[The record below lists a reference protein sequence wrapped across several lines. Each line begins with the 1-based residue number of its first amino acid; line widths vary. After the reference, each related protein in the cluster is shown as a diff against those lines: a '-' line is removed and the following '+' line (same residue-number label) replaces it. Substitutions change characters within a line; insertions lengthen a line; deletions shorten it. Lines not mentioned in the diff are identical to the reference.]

1 MVSSAARPRPS
12 LKTLWQKIE
21 SSPLPET
28 EESIIL
34 RILVQALVIVGIIA
48 TDVATDSYTS
58 IWAVPLSIIGGIWSW
73 RRRKKRNIGAK
84 FCIAIG
90 MLVVLALFLG
100 DIVAMQDSRIALTQL
115 LIQLQILH
123 SFDLP
128 RRKDLGYSMVIG
140 LILLG
145 VAGTISQTLAFAP
158 WLILFLL
165 LSLPTLVLDYRS
177 RLGLDNLNQSLPFLA
192 KKPPR
197 LATKKLVSPQNSPLS
212 PKRFGIF
219 FLTILLLGLTI
230 FALMPRFPGYQ
241 IQSFPVNSPGGMEN
255 QDFEQGDRQI
265 VNPGYVRE
273 GETGN
278 GGVNGG
284 NSPTTGSGQLDSTF
298 YYGFNSQINQNLRGS
313 MTPQTVMRV
322 RSQAPGFWRAMA
334 FDRYT
339 GQGWQISRDQEL
351 EDLNRSSWSYRFF
364 VPLPATQAKTHQVV
378 QTYSIVSS
386 LPNIIPALTSP
397 QFLFFPTR
405 QVSLDRENSLRSPGG
420 LAEGLTYTV
429 ISQVPERNRSQ
440 LRSAPATYPKS
451 ILKYYLQIPAEIAP
465 KVRRKTEELLAK
477 SPTPLT
483 SPYEKALYLAQAL
496 KQNYE
501 LKTDLPFLAENEDL
515 VSAFLFRFQGGY
527 ADHFSSVLTIM
538 LRSIGIP
545 ARLATGFAPGQF
557 NPFTGFYVVQ
567 NTDAYA
573 ITEVFFPGYGWYTFD
588 PIPGHELIPPSFE
601 EAEPFSV
608 LKQFWQWVAGW
619 LPSPVTGFLG
629 LIWENVI
636 VTIGQLLAWLWRFI
650 SGSLFGGI
658 LGGLVGVVFAYAG
671 WLGWGQFH
679 RWRRGR
685 RLAKLPP
692 IERLYQQMLGI
703 LTEAGYGKHPAQ
715 TPLEYAAAAR
725 SVQPPPVAN
734 IIEEIARAYVDW
746 RYGGKSAN
754 IERLRQRFRE
764 LPKLVKK

>member
-1 MVSSAARPRPS
+1 M
-12 LKTLWQKIE
+12 
-21 SSPLPET
+21 
-28 EESIIL
+28 
-34 RILVQALVIVGIIA
+34 
-48 TDVATDSYTS
+48 
-58 IWAVPLSIIGGIWSW
+58 
-73 RRRKKRNIGAK
+73 
-84 FCIAIG
+84 
-90 MLVVLALFLG
+90 
-100 DIVAMQDSRIALTQL
+100 
-115 LIQLQILH
+115 
-123 SFDLP
+123 
-128 RRKDLGYSMVIG
+128 
-140 LILLG
+140 
-145 VAGTISQTLAFAP
+145 
-158 WLILFLL
+158 
-165 LSLPTLVLDYRS
+165 
-177 RLGLDNLNQSLPFLA
+177 
-192 KKPPR
+192 
-197 LATKKLVSPQNSPLS
+197 
-212 PKRFGIF
+212 
-219 FLTILLLGLTI
+219 
-230 FALMPRFPGYQ
+230 
-241 IQSFPVNSPGGMEN
+241 
-255 QDFEQGDRQI
+255 
-265 VNPGYVRE
+265 
-273 GETGN
+273 
-278 GGVNGG
+278 
-284 NSPTTGSGQLDSTF
+284 
-298 YYGFNSQINQNLRGS
+298 
-313 MTPQTVMRV
+313 
-322 RSQAPGFWRAMA
+322 
-334 FDRYT
+334 
-339 GQGWQISRDQEL
+339 
-351 EDLNRSSWSYRFF
+351 
-364 VPLPATQAKTHQVV
+364 
-378 QTYSIVSS
+378 
-386 LPNIIPALTSP
+386 
-397 QFLFFPTR
+397 
-405 QVSLDRENSLRSPGG
+405 
-420 LAEGLTYTV
+420 
-429 ISQVPERNRSQ
+429 
-440 LRSAPATYPKS
+440 
-451 ILKYYLQIPAEIAP
+451 
-465 KVRRKTEELLAK
+465 LAK

-527 ADHFSSVLTIM
+527 ADHFSTALTIM

-636 VTIGQLLAWLWRFI
+636 VAIGQLLAWLWRFI
-650 SGSLFGGI
+650 SGSLLGGI

-679 RWRRGR
+679 RWRRSR

-715 TPLEYAAAAR
+715 TPLEYATAAR

>member
-1 MVSSAARPRPS
+1 
-12 LKTLWQKIE
+12 
-21 SSPLPET
+21 
-28 EESIIL
+28 
-34 RILVQALVIVGIIA
+34 
-48 TDVATDSYTS
+48 
-58 IWAVPLSIIGGIWSW
+58 
-73 RRRKKRNIGAK
+73 
-84 FCIAIG
+84 
-90 MLVVLALFLG
+90 
-100 DIVAMQDSRIALTQL
+100 
-115 LIQLQILH
+115 
-123 SFDLP
+123 
-128 RRKDLGYSMVIG
+128 MVIG

-165 LSLPTLVLDYRS
+165 LALPTLVLDYRS
-177 RLGLDNLNQSLPFLA
+177 RLGLDNLNQSLPFFS

-197 LATKKLVSPQNSPLS
+197 LATKKLVSLQNSPLS
-212 PKRFGIF
+212 PKSFGIF
-219 FLTILLLGLTI
+219 FLTILFLGLTI

-241 IQSFPVNSPGGMEN
+241 IQSFPVNSPAGMEN

-278 GGVNGG
+278 GGVNDG

-313 MTPQTVMRV
+313 MTPEIVMRV

-339 GQGWQISRDQEL
+339 GQGWQISREQEV

-440 LRSAPATYPKS
+440 LRSAPETYPKS

-501 LKTDLPFLAENEDL
+501 LTADLPFLAENEDL

-527 ADHFSSVLTIM
+527 ADHFSTVLTIM

-650 SGSLFGGI
+650 SGSLLGGI

-685 RLAKLPP
+685 KLAKLPP

-725 SVQPPPVAN
+725 IVQPPPVAN

-754 IERLRQRFRE
+754 IESLRQRFRE
-764 LPKLVKK
+764 FVKLVKK